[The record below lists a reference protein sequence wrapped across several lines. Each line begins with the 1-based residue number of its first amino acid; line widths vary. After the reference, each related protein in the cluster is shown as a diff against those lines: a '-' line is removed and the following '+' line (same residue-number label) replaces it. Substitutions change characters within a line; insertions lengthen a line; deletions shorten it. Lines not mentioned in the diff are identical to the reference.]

1 MEEYNDLQD
10 EYKANEEK
18 NQGDDDYMVRTNPY
32 ILEFLTIFNSGNKCI
47 TVSFFDVIIAS

>member
-18 NQGDDDYMVRTNPY
+18 NQGDDDYMVRTSPY
-32 ILEFLTIFNSGNKCI
+32 ILEFLTIFNFGNKCI
-47 TVSFFDVIIAS
+47 TVSLFDVIIAS